1 MEFNNISGSI
11 PPNKI
16 VNEQIKENNLSDLES
31 LPEELIFELLFKS
44 DENLLQVNKNL
55 WNLKNKITFKGN
67 KAIDEKIINFIES
80 YIHKNKPEEIN
91 QERNNFISGILK
103 TIDKAALTSEQFERL
118 IDLFIS
124 KKDGPS
130 LSLIAQNPFYDREDL
145 GIKMLFFAA
154 ETGDAKLT
162 SILAKDE
169 MINLAAEDNEAFVKA
184 AENGHLFLLELLT
197 DSTNPNT
204 NNVDVADQEN
214 AAIRAA
220 SKNGHADVVRYLLT
234 FEEVDPSAEDNEALL
249 EAVRA
254 GHTEVVEELIKDERV
269 AAPDMLVFYQEAIAI
284 AREEQKEDI
293 FQLLLQNPNIS

>member
-16 VNEQIKENNLSDLES
+16 VNEHIKENNLSDLES

-80 YIHKNKPEEIN
+80 YIQINKPEEIN
-91 QERNNFISGILK
+91 QERNSFISGILK

-124 KKDGPS
+124 KKDCPS

-154 ETGDAKLT
+154 EIGDAKLT

-197 DSTNPNT
+197 EKTNPNT

-234 FEEVDPSAEDNEALL
+234 FEEVDPSAENNEALL

-254 GHTEVVEELIKDERV
+254 GHIEVVEELIKDERV

-284 AREEQKEDI
+284 ARDEQKEDI